1 MYTDGI
7 GRRFC
12 GDFGGGRY
20 MSGIISAWVL
30 GVCAVSLIT
39 SAAGAAVGE
48 GRQAGIL
55 RLIGAAATVLVLLT
69 PLKSGDAD
77 LKEEFQI
84 FRDAFSESAELEE
97 IAMQAGTMAAQH
109 IQAYIMQQA
118 EAQGI
123 ACSVQAQCSYTD
135 GAFYLESCRIVYQ
148 TQLPAEEQTAFEEN
162 MAQALGIDKKY
173 ITGR

>member
-1 MYTDGI
+1 
-7 GRRFC
+7 
-12 GDFGGGRY
+12 

-30 GVCAVSLIT
+30 GICAVSLIT
-39 SAAGAAVGE
+39 CAASAAVGE

-69 PLKSGDAD
+69 PLKSGDAG
-77 LKEEFQI
+77 LKEEFQA
-84 FRDAFSESAELEE
+84 FRDAFSESTQLEE
-97 IAMQAGTMAAQH
+97 ITIQAGTMAAQH

-123 ACSVQAQCSYTD
+123 ACSVQAQCRYTD
-135 GAFYLESCRIVYQ
+135 GAFYLDSCCIAYQ
-148 TQLPAEEQTAFEEN
+148 TQLSAAERTAFEEN
-162 MAQALGIDKKY
+162 MARALGIDKKY